1 VFLRRK
7 QTNVHIQNIKFQICD
22 TQYTLKFKIQTKL
35 SVLNLCEEEVF
46 MCYVCVQELVVVVTV
61 VTAGRSDPKFHQPL
75 IVDGV
80 GKSTRASFAILNK
93 GCLFRVGLFIILRVV
108 VVPWIH

>member
-1 VFLRRK
+1 MWWY
-7 QTNVHIQNIKFQICD
+7 NHVHYK
-22 TQYTLKFKIQTKL
+22 
-35 SVLNLCEEEVF
+35 
-46 MCYVCVQELVVVVTV
+46 MVTV
-61 VTAGRSDPKFHQPL
+61 CATRQIPSIDPKFHHPL

-93 GCLFRVGLFIILRVV
+93 GCLFRVGLFIILCVV

>member
-1 VFLRRK
+1 MGR
-7 QTNVHIQNIKFQICD
+7 QQIP
-22 TQYTLKFKIQTKL
+22 I
-35 SVLNLCEEEVF
+35 
-46 MCYVCVQELVVVVTV
+46 
-61 VTAGRSDPKFHQPL
+61 SDPIFHQPL

-108 VVPWIH
+108 VAP

>member
-1 VFLRRK
+1 MYYKTMLSILAKSLIISF
-7 QTNVHIQNIKFQICD
+7 QYNIE
-22 TQYTLKFKIQTKL
+22 
-35 SVLNLCEEEVF
+35 SVYF
-46 MCYVCVQELVVVVTV
+46 FY
-61 VTAGRSDPKFHQPL
+61 SDPKFHHPL

-108 VVPWIH
+108 VAP